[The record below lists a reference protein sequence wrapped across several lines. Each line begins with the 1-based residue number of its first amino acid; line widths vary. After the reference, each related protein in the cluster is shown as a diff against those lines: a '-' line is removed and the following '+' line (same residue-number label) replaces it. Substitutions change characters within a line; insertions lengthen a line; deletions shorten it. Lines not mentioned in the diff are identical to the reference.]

1 MKVGMTMNEPIYKR
15 ILLKISGEALAGDK
29 GFGIDNDTVANI
41 AKEIKGIVDLGVE
54 VIVVVGGGN
63 IWRGAN
69 QSASGIDRSTADYMG
84 MLATIMNSLAIQ
96 GSLERIE
103 VPTRVQTS
111 IEMREVAEPFIRR
124 KAMAHLDKG
133 RVVIFGG
140 GTGNPFFST
149 DTAAALRAAE
159 MGCEVILMAKKVD
172 GVYDMDPNE
181 HPEAKM
187 YQEISFR
194 EVLNQGLKVMD
205 ATAASLC
212 MENDINLLVFNLTQE
227 GNIMK
232 AICGEHIGTV
242 VGRKL

>member
-1 MKVGMTMNEPIYKR
+1 MNEPIYKR
-15 ILLKISGEALAGDK
+15 VLLKISGEALAGDK

-212 MENDINLLVFNLTQE
+212 MENDINLLVFNLTQP

-232 AICGEHIGTV
+232 AICGENIGTV

>member
-15 ILLKISGEALAGDK
+15 VLLKISGEALAGDK

>member
-1 MKVGMTMNEPIYKR
+1 MNEPIYKR

>member
-1 MKVGMTMNEPIYKR
+1 MNEPIYKR
-15 ILLKISGEALAGDK
+15 VLLKISGEALAGDK

-124 KAMAHLDKG
+124 KALAHLDKG

-212 MENDINLLVFNLTQE
+212 MENNINLLVFNLTQA